1 MNKIFIDT
9 KNYNL
14 NIQNDLV
21 YEIHIQND
29 TDITISVLENVS
41 SKINLFIKNS
51 HVKITINNLEN
62 SDLIVN
68 QLAINSS
75 ISLNINLNL
84 CSKIRYNNSILTN
97 VDSINEITINHLE
110 SNSSS
115 MVIANG
121 INLSDNK
128 FFFLIDGIVNKDSLN
143 VVLDEKSKII
153 NIGDG
158 NSKIIP
164 NLIVNNQEVMA
175 NHSAFIGKFNEEEIN
190 YLKSRGISDET
201 AKKLLLTSLLLGNMV
216 DTSYLEFRNFID
228 NNIII

>member
-128 FFFLIDGIVNKDSLN
+128 FFFIIDGIINKNSLN

-164 NLIVNNQEVMA
+164 NLIVNNQDVVA
-175 NHSAFIGKFNEEEIN
+175 NHSAFIGKFTEEEIN

>member
-14 NIQNDLV
+14 NIENDLV

-51 HVKITINNLEN
+51 QVKITINNLEN
-62 SDLIVN
+62 SNLIVN

-97 VDSINEITINHLE
+97 IDSINDIMINHLE
-110 SNSSS
+110 SNSEAN
-115 MVIANG
+115 IFANG

-153 NIGDG
+153 NIGEG

-164 NLIVNNQEVMA
+164 NLIVNNQDVVA
-175 NHSAFIGKFNEEEIN
+175 NHSAFIGKFNDEEIN
-190 YLKSRGISDET
+190 YLKSRGISDKT
-201 AKKLLLTSLLLGNMV
+201 AKKLLLISLLLGNMV

>member
-14 NIQNDLV
+14 NIENNLV

-29 TDITISVLENVS
+29 TDITISVLENIN

-51 HVKITINNLEN
+51 QVKITINNLEN

-75 ISLNINLNL
+75 ISLNINLKL
-84 CSKIRYNNSILTN
+84 HSKIRYNNSILTN
-97 VDSINEITINHLE
+97 IDSINDITINHLE
-110 SNSSS
+110 SNSEAN
-115 MVIANG
+115 IFANG

-128 FFFLIDGIVNKDSLN
+128 FFFIIDGIVNKDSLN

-153 NIGDG
+153 NIGEG

-164 NLIVNNQEVMA
+164 NLIVNNQDVVA
-175 NHSAFIGKFNEEEIN
+175 NHSAFIGKFNDEEIN
-190 YLKSRGISDET
+190 YLKSRGISDKT
-201 AKKLLLTSLLLGNMV
+201 AKKLLLISLLLGNMV
-216 DTSYLEFRNFID
+216 DISYLEFRNFID